1 MPNTD
6 PLAAPD
12 APPADLLE
20 PALDLT
26 GRAMGEV
33 DRLIQ
38 GQLESTV
45 ALIPTLSRHLVN
57 SGGKRLRPML
67 VLLSAELCACENDQ
81 PPAMAAAIELTH
93 SATLLH
99 DDVVDASQR
108 RRGRETANHI
118 WGDQASVL
126 VGDVLY
132 ARALRLLLGTG
143 NQAAMNTFAETIN
156 IASEGEV
163 LQLVHVHD
171 SRIDEAQYRRII
183 YRKTAA
189 LFGCAAAFGA
199 QAAGRPAEETQALQH
214 YGEHLGNAFQM
225 VDDALDYTADGQ
237 QFGKN
242 PGDDLAAG
250 HPTLVLIRALER
262 AAPAQQGALRAA
274 LEGES
279 PGFEAIMKII
289 ASTDALAYT
298 LHCARQEAEQA
309 VACLPE
315 VDSPARRALA
325 DMAAFAVARL
335 S

>member
-1 MPNTD
+1 MSNT
-6 PLAAPD
+6 ARKVAPD
-12 APPADLLE
+12 TLPADLLE
-20 PALDLT
+20 PALQLT
-26 GRAMGEV
+26 GRGMDEV

-38 GQLESTV
+38 DQLESTV
-45 ALIPTLSRHLVN
+45 ELIPTLSRHLVN

-67 VLLSAELCACENDQ
+67 VLLSSQLSDCKNNQ
-81 PPAMAAAIELTH
+81 PPALAAAIELTH

-99 DDVVDASQR
+99 DDVVDGSER

-143 NQAAMNTFAETIN
+143 NRAAMDTFADTIN
-156 IASEGEV
+156 LASEGEV
-163 LQLVHVHD
+163 LQLVHAHN
-171 SRIDEAQYRRII
+171 SGTSEAEYRQII
-183 YRKTAA
+183 HRKTAA
-189 LFGCAAAFGA
+189 LFGCACGFGA
-199 QAAGRPAEETQALQH
+199 QAAGRQDAEIQALQH

-237 QFGKN
+237 RLGKN

-262 AAPAQQGALRAA
+262 AEPAQQGALRAA

-298 LHCARQEAEQA
+298 LHCAKQEAKAA
-309 VACLPE
+309 VACLPDN
-315 VDSPARRALA
+315 DSPARQALA
-325 DMAAFAVARL
+325 DLATFAVARL